1 MQNDTSTNTPEN
13 LTPPPSGDPL
23 QAEKYL
29 RRIMELINEDKI
41 DVAHTDLSKFN
52 PGALQNHFR
61 IDLAEYKVE
70 ISHSKYPNSD
80 KDSYV
85 MLFTNIQTLNPE
97 SPEKIIL
104 AYMHLNA
111 TQFSDF
117 RETAFDQISRKK
129 KQAEEKRLND
139 AMEPINYV
147 LDQLSKPNL
156 NTGST
161 PAIS

>member
-1 MQNDTSTNTPEN
+1 MQNDTP
-13 LTPPPSGDPL
+13 TPPPSGDPL
-23 QAEKYL
+23 QAEIYL
-29 RRIMELINEDKI
+29 KKIIELIDQDKI
-41 DVAHTDLSKFN
+41 DVNHTDLSKFN

-61 IDLAEYKVE
+61 IDLSEYKVE

-85 MLFTNIQTLNPE
+85 MLFTNIQTINPE
-97 SPEKIIL
+97 NPEKIIL
-104 AYMHLNA
+104 AYMHLNT

-117 RETAFDQISRKK
+117 RETAYNQISRKK
-129 KQAEEKRLND
+129 KQAEEKRLKE

-147 LDQLSKPNL
+147 LDQLTKPNL
-156 NTGST
+156 DTIST